1 MSYQYRDMR
10 GREEKSFPPA
20 KDRKRRSSGPGPP
33 YDVKSS
39 RGDSGRRPGVS
50 SFERMARSMLA
61 GTLQEAPTPSPGSD
75 YPVFGIPIPRPS
87 SPPTPPLAPPPPL
100 ISGEMFQNS
109 QHHHQ
114 VNHSH
119 SSSIPRGF
127 EAYPNEP
134 TAGSS
139 AASSTSARMKNNL
152 VEHFQKNLTEMVSKA
167 QAELSDSDEDP
178 SRILCLE
185 RFFSKEE
192 LLTIYQNVFSLP
204 CRHKVCK
211 KPNCLHYPVIK
222 DPSPAGQTVLE
233 FSCESRAAIFK
244 RFLSSS
250 GIWSSF
256 VPSSKLCQ
264 YRSVTSLMVQAEF
277 KKGIPKRS
285 LLESF
290 CVCPVVLHSISASS
304 VEDGLVWAPVKISV
318 YTGRG

>member
-10 GREEKSFPPA
+10 GREEESFRPA
-20 KDRKRRSSGPGPP
+20 GHRKRRSSGPGPP
-33 YDVKSS
+33 YDVKTS

-50 SFERMARSMLA
+50 SFERMARSVLA
-61 GTLQEAPTPSPGSD
+61 GTLQEADTTPSPASD
-75 YPVFGIPIPRPS
+75 YPVFGIPIPRPL

-100 ISGEMFQNS
+100 IFGEMFQNS
-109 QHHHQ
+109 QSQ
-114 VNHSH
+114 YSHSH
-119 SSSIPRGF
+119 SSSIPRSL
-127 EAYPNEP
+127 EAFPNEA
-134 TAGSS
+134 TAGSP
-139 AASSTSARMKNNL
+139 AASSTSVRMKNNL

-167 QAELSDSDEDP
+167 QAELSVSDEDP

-192 LLTIYQNVFSLP
+192 LLMIYQNVFILP

-211 KPNCLHYPVIK
+211 KPNCLHFPVIK
-222 DPSPAGQTVLE
+222 DPSPAGQTLLE

-250 GIWSSF
+250 GVRSAF
-256 VPSSKLCQ
+256 VPSSKLCR

-290 CVCPVVLHSISASS
+290 CVCPVVLHSISAAS
-304 VEDGLVWAPVKISV
+304 VEDGLVWAPVKISF